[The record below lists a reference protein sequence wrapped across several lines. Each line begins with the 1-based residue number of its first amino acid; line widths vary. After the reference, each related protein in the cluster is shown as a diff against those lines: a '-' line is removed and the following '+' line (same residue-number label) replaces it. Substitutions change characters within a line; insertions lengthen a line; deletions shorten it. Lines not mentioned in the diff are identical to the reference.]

1 MGHLGGSQSFWV
13 FWDKIPIQTKL
24 KPKKD
29 AGWLTELGST
39 KVAPWIHMLSSEL
52 SLFQFFSL
60 SLSLYLAFCFSMEG
74 LPLCGCV
81 KVVRVMGIEKAR
93 VTYNVTLL
101 VAITEAKEILSFSGF
116 AYKKNSGQGSD
127 WSSLDHM
134 HIPGPIRI
142 VREMESCGWPGLDY
156 CLSLKGVVGKCMIDS

>member
-1 MGHLGGSQSFWV
+1 MG
-13 FWDKIPIQTKL
+13 T
-24 KPKKD
+24 
-29 AGWLTELGST
+29 
-39 KVAPWIHMLSSEL
+39 
-52 SLFQFFSL
+52 
-60 SLSLYLAFCFSMEG
+60 
-74 LPLCGCV
+74 
-81 KVVRVMGIEKAR
+81 EKAR

-101 VAITEAKEILSFSGF
+101 VAITEAIESLSFSGF